1 MNRVQTRSK
10 STKLSGDLTC
20 EINVFLLHWIY
31 ETTQVKILGWFLRVL
46 EFKVLILFNYIFCF
60 LSARRLYIYRAVA
73 SFFPTRRLKSQKNF
87 CSQRCT
93 NILGILTKN
102 ITLQRKIESLSL
114 SDRLLDFNCIVIIST
129 LFIVGSKSSIKANK
143 NQVTKKIIQI
153 PKLNRIH
160 IAYSEGYSE
169 PCQI

>member
-20 EINVFLLHWIY
+20 EINVFLLHWI
-31 ETTQVKILGWFLRVL
+31 TQVKILGWFLGVL
-46 EFKVLILFNYIFCF
+46 GFKVLIRFNHIFCF
-60 LSARRLYIYRAVA
+60 LSARRLYIYRAVVL
-73 SFFPTRRLKSQKNF
+73 FFPTRRLKSQRNF
-87 CSQRCT
+87 CSQRYT
-93 NILGILTKN
+93 NIFGILTKN
-102 ITLQRKIESLSL
+102 IAPQRKIESLRL

-143 NQVTKKIIQI
+143 NPCQ
-153 PKLNRIH
+153 N
-160 IAYSEGYSE
+160 SE